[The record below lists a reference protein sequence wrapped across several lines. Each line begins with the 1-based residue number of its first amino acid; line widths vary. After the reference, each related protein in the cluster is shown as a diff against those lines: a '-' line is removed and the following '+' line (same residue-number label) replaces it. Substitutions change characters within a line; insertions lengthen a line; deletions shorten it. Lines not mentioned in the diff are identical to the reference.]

1 MPVALQE
8 LFVGVS
14 FLVIQMVVNS
24 FGVVPSA
31 GVGVAEKVC
40 AFVMLVPSAYMPVH
54 VGFCGAE
61 YGRRLPGPGEKG
73 ASVQH
78 RDCLGSRRS
87 NALSA
92 DVPGGCVGIR
102 VLRGRCRG
110 CCGAQL
116 LKAYAIDCMLTP
128 ILFCFIGY
136 YNGREK
142 LCLSCCRDLWGRFWF
157 VSPWWCC

>member
-102 VLRGRCRG
+102 VLRGRCSG
-110 CCGAQL
+110 CRGAQL
-116 LKAYAIDCMLTP
+116 FESLRHRLHAVADPVLFYR
-128 ILFCFIGY
+128 IL
-136 YNGREK
+136 
-142 LCLSCCRDLWGRFWF
+142 
-157 VSPWWCC
+157 